1 MIFIIWFVCHLC
13 AQQNLT
19 TKISTQRQQCLG
31 SNPQS
36 KFDMSDSLRRWRTNI
51 KWWYSLFTIQQKT
64 KKRYLSL
71 CIAAARCCHGHR
83 CLWMIIIIWIWCVP
97 LILSSSFV
105 CIRKKKKNAR
115 YYIPLFIFSYS
126 SFSGFA
132 DPFWHFSLF
141 LISSDEIFYCVILY
155 VHAYG
160 TDGSIPIELFL
171 SERWNGPWVLPWP
184 WEPCDIFICAHGHLW
199 NVNKRFHSS
208 FRLQQ
213 CGCRPRTKKKGEIL
227 YSQYRIAGTRISHPT
242 YHTDSE
248 MQTPAALADDH
259 IKTNRRKRRRTAT
272 EIDR

>member
-1 MIFIIWFVCHLC
+1 MIFFIHHP
-13 AQQNLT
+13 AEDEEE
-19 TKISTQRQQCLG
+19 IS
-31 SNPQS
+31 
-36 KFDMSDSLRRWRTNI
+36 
-51 KWWYSLFTIQQKT
+51 
-64 KKRYLSL
+64 LSL
-71 CIAAARCCHGHR
+71 YSCCSLLSWSSLSVDDNNNMNMM
-83 CLWMIIIIWIWCVP
+83 CPIDIVF
-97 LILSSSFV
+97 IL
-105 CIRKKKKNAR
+105 RLYTKKKKNAR

-208 FRLQQ
+208 FRLQH
-213 CGCRPRTKKKGEIL
+213 CGCRPRTKKKVKYYIHN
-227 YSQYRIAGTRISHPT
+227 IV
-242 YHTDSE
+242 
-248 MQTPAALADDH
+248 
-259 IKTNRRKRRRTAT
+259 
-272 EIDR
+272 